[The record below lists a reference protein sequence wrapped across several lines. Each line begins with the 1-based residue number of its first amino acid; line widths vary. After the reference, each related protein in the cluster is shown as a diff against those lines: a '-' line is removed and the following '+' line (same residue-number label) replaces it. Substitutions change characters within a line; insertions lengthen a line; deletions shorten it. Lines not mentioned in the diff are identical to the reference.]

1 MKIGYIAKNI
11 PLPGFK
17 ENPIIINQAKL
28 IMDSKDYDVEIYYP
42 NEIIPPLLLSLIPNH
57 LGQRLKKSALQKNI
71 FKVSNISIKKINYIR
86 FFFNSHLE
94 WLAIKYCN
102 FNLSDDIVLNHAH
115 FVFPDG
121 LIAYNLYKKK
131 NIPYVLT
138 IREGDFINY
147 NKNYFNKKLMLK
159 IINDASAIISLTYS
173 LEEKIKFLNSKAPV
187 YRIGNFIDNDFFQPL
202 NKTTKNDRAIISVVA
217 NFIPRKNIEWIIE
230 YHNSN
235 RTFDLIICG
244 DGSENN
250 ILRKMANSEIKFT
263 GYLSK
268 EKIID
273 VLDRSDIFVLPSQN
287 ETFGLVYI
295 EAAARKNIVVGIK
308 NTGIYEPNIEGFF
321 FAQDKANFFEI
332 LDSILKLPKD
342 RLNILKNAAYKH
354 ALNFRE
360 DIIRDKLLDLYK
372 ASVG

>member
-11 PLPGFK
+11 PLPDFK

-42 NEIIPPLLLSLIPNH
+42 NELIPSLLLSFIPNH
-57 LGQRLKKSALQKNI
+57 LAQRLKKSVLQKKT
-71 FKVSNISIKKINYIR
+71 FKVSGISVKKINYIR
-86 FFFNSHLE
+86 FFLNSYLE
-94 WLAIKYCN
+94 WLAIEYCN
-102 FNLSDDIVLNHAH
+102 FNLSEDIALNHAH

-131 NIPYVLT
+131 NIPYILT

-147 NKNYFNKKLMLK
+147 NKNHINKKLMLK
-159 IINDASAIISLTYS
+159 VLNHASAIISLTYS
-173 LEEKIKFLNSKAPV
+173 LEEKIKSLDSKTPL
-187 YRIGNFIDNDFFQPL
+187 YRIGNFINNDFFCPSNEIKKN
-202 NKTTKNDRAIISVVA
+202 NKPIISVVA
-217 NFIPRKNIEWIIE
+217 NFIPRKNIDWIIE

-235 RTFDLIICG
+235 RAFELIICG
-244 DGSENN
+244 NGSTNDT
-250 ILRKMANSEIKFT
+250 LREMANSEIKFT

-268 EKIID
+268 EKIIEI
-273 VLDRSDIFVLPSQN
+273 LDQSDIFVLPSEK

-295 EAAARKNIVVGIK
+295 EAAARKNIVVGMK
-308 NTGIYEPNIEGFF
+308 NTGVYEPNIEGFF
-321 FAQDKANFFEI
+321 FAKDKTNFFEI
-332 LDSILKLPKD
+332 LDTILELPKD
-342 RLNILKNAAYKH
+342 KISMLKNAAYKH

-372 ASVG
+372 AYI